1 MNGEALAQAMIVN
14 VALAAPRSAAVSV
27 SRGRLAL
34 PSRAAVSRCRLELM
48 LVSPFGV
55 RCVGTSMALIGRTRF
70 RPKSLI

>member
-14 VALAAPRSAAVSV
+14 VALAAPRSAAVS
-27 SRGRLAL
+27 RG
-34 PSRAAVSRCRLELM
+34 CLELM

>member
-14 VALAAPRSAAVSV
+14 VALAAPRSAAVS
-27 SRGRLAL
+27 RCCLAL
-34 PSRAAVSRCRLELM
+34 LSRAAVSRCRLELM